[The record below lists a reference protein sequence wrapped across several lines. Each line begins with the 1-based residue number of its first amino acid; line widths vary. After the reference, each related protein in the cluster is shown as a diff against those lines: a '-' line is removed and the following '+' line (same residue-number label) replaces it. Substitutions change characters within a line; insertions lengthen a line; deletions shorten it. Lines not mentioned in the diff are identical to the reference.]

1 MKSIRAIA
9 SGMLLA
15 LILGILVLFGIFAPI
30 LTAFVGNRIADVS
43 FFTGAVLVASVAF
56 AFYFG
61 GMAGSYLA
69 PGRRILHGV
78 MVSVLSFAISLAVN
92 FGALVLV
99 ETERDPIAN
108 LRGPAELLLTAVLV
122 VVSVTASYVGARRGI
137 GFYTHNQ
144 KRLRQR
150 ELHQKRVRNRDSEQT

>member
-1 MKSIRAIA
+1 MFIA
-9 SGMLLA
+9 LV
-15 LILGILVLFGIFAPI
+15 LGILVLFGIFAPI
-30 LTAFVGNRIADVS
+30 LTAFMGERVAEVS
-43 FFTGAVLVASVAF
+43 VFTGVVLLFSVAF

-61 GMAGSYLA
+61 GMAASYLA

-108 LRGPAELLLTAVLV
+108 LRSPAEILLTTLLV
-122 VVSVTASYVGARRGI
+122 VVSVAASYVGARRGI
-137 GFYTHNQ
+137 GFYAHNQ
-144 KRLRQR
+144 RRLRQR
-150 ELHQKRVRNRDSEQT
+150 EQRRERTRKRSSSEQSSSEQA